1 MTQFATWYQ
10 FKSELQKEYGR
21 GIPNDD
27 WLGVKPGDPLPW
39 DDSHFAM
46 ALLML
51 RQRRAAR
58 QRFWLAVVNRKIVPQ
73 ATVPLR

>member
-1 MTQFATWYQ
+1 MTQFSTWYQ

-21 GIPNDD
+21 GIPNAD
-27 WLGVKPGDPLPW
+27 WLGVKPGAPLPW

-46 ALLML
+46 ALLIL

-58 QRFWLAVVNRKIVPQ
+58 QRVWPAVVNR
-73 ATVPLR
+73 TVVSQTAAPVR